1 MHRSF
6 PSTCPILSKHSYL
19 STHYNRHIGSDS
31 VDRTNAALVFW
42 NVSHERR
49 TASICVA
56 QTRQSY
62 SVGNVHQS
70 HSYKTT
76 DVGGR
81 RNGGNDS
88 ILFARPVGCQ
98 YEAQPSGDSLNPSV
112 ATADLLPGCLC
123 AGGRRVCAP
132 PLFRNNFWI
141 GAEYQHETCMFSGH
155 QFDIWLKNINPT
167 DFSYGP
173 DTVRPVRLTSV
184 AGIACGRCDRPQAIP
199 ARGK

>member
-1 MHRSF
+1 MHTYDRGNLTFLCVCRYTNNPKLSTPVPNTQCAATTRFRGALLRVKNRPYSHRKHPHQRRPRSLHIVVMHRSF

-19 STHYNRHIGSDS
+19 STHYNTHIGSDS

-62 SVGNVHQS
+62 SGGNVHQS

-81 RNGGNDS
+81 RNGDNDS
-88 ILFARPVGCQ
+88 ILFARTVGCQ
-98 YEAQPSGDSLNPSV
+98 
-112 ATADLLPGCLC
+112 
-123 AGGRRVCAP
+123 
-132 PLFRNNFWI
+132 
-141 GAEYQHETCMFSGH
+141 
-155 QFDIWLKNINPT
+155 
-167 DFSYGP
+167 
-173 DTVRPVRLTSV
+173 
-184 AGIACGRCDRPQAIP
+184 
-199 ARGK
+199 

>member
-1 MHRSF
+1 MLIFSKIRDWLIHCGLLSGTLSEFFWIKTKTSAVLKRWVLYMHTYDRDALAHFTSFASHSHHIHMHRSF

-19 STHYNRHIGSDS
+19 STHYNTHIGSDS

-62 SVGNVHQS
+62 SGGNVHQS
-70 HSYKTT
+70 HSCKTT

-88 ILFARPVGCQ
+88 ILFAHTVGCQ

-123 AGGRRVCAP
+123 AGGRRVLRASA
-132 PLFRNNFWI
+132 F
-141 GAEYQHETCMFSGH
+141 Q
-155 QFDIWLKNINPT
+155 K
-167 DFSYGP
+167 
-173 DTVRPVRLTSV
+173 
-184 AGIACGRCDRPQAIP
+184 
-199 ARGK
+199 